1 MDQKTLGCR
10 KVWTWWVLGP
20 RAEQWEASR
29 KSQVGVPLSKL
40 VPSAELDRVEERD
53 LGRGIQVRGRTHGAQ
68 PWPPLD
74 TTTGHGSVT
83 TSRAM
88 QGDPGTA
95 EGKEARGS
103 RPSKSHIPNLKVV
116 KSFN

>member
-20 RAEQWEASR
+20 RAEQWEASTE
-29 KSQVGVPLSKL
+29 SQVGVPLSTL

-74 TTTGHGSVT
+74 TTMGHDSVR
-83 TSRAM
+83 TSGAM
-88 QGDPGTA
+88 QEDTGTA
-95 EGKEARGS
+95 
-103 RPSKSHIPNLKVV
+103 
-116 KSFN
+116 